1 MPHGTS
7 LFFFSLW
14 SYVQLPPLAKCKP
27 FIPALDHAQGAQSK
41 VWHKGTTA
49 TGTLRLLK
57 LMLISRRA
65 YSAFDKVL
73 VTSSNVQKFQL
84 RRGLRCHGILKHHSD
99 RQQRKLKKKTKT
111 LLHRLGRLCWQLINK
126 ITNYY
131 SNHKW
136 DANVLYFQFSPRS
149 PRTFTPVDASSRL
162 PPQSCLYGGS
172 GLDIK
177 PGNTFYYLLLSILS
191 NDCSLWW
198 LKLSPTTSDPA
209 FI

>member
-1 MPHGTS
+1 M
-7 LFFFSLW
+7 
-14 SYVQLPPLAKCKP
+14 
-27 FIPALDHAQGAQSK
+27 
-41 VWHKGTTA
+41 
-49 TGTLRLLK
+49 GTLRLLK

-131 SNHKW
+131 SNHKR

-162 PPQSCLYGGS
+162 PPSHAS
-172 GLDIK
+172 MVVVGLISNQAI
-177 PGNTFYYLLLSILS
+177 PFIIYYYLFYQMTAVC
-191 NDCSLWW
+191 D
-198 LKLSPTTSDPA
+198 D
-209 FI
+209 